1 MAATPTVEERIAVAL
16 KELEDKKRGLEQAI
30 KAQECKLKDLRET
43 VRLEEVKT
51 QDAVNKAKADCAA
64 HCQKLEGQ
72 LDPLKAQL
80 KGLQGQV
87 QAEEAKVKVAE
98 GKYNGLVT
106 GKQAELVELDRQI
119 GRKQK
124 ALKDVET
131 KAAAFKA
138 AAATLEG

>member
-72 LDPLKAQL
+72 LDPLKAQ
-80 KGLQGQV
+80 
-87 QAEEAKVKVAE
+87 VKVAE